1 MGHSIHGLYTVD
13 FLKPKFAWS
22 GPVPI
27 ADTYAAPINARIQR
41 QVIDR
46 VVFEQKPEAK
56 LVVQVYVRHGSIT
69 LRREDPPWPE
79 PTLKAYRIDF
89 QLVGDFFKVTPETA
103 AAGRLLNLK

>member
-1 MGHSIHGLYTVD
+1 
-13 FLKPKFAWS
+13 
-22 GPVPI
+22 
-27 ADTYAAPINARIQR
+27 
-41 QVIDR
+41 
-46 VVFEQKPEAK
+46 
-56 LVVQVYVRHGSIT
+56 VQVYVRHGSIT